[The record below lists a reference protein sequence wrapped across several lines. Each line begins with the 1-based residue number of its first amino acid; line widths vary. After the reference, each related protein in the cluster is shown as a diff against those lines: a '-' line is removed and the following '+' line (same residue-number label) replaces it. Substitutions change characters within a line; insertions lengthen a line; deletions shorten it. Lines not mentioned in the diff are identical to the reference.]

1 MEEYEEEGTLKALM
15 GYTIMSLYTYI
26 PPLRNDFGCVMLVH
40 EEPMDKKRNYY
51 WVERGAF
58 YLNHFKTMKRYP
70 EEPPIIFPPVLKKVV
85 TEWIK
90 KSKAKVYLF
99 SKQNNDAYAGCLNDN
114 KANSFSNLMYN
125 LFGFFPS
132 PLVYGLANT
141 IIGGG
146 KKNSRWGMRIIMYS
160 ISLIF
165 VFIIFAIC
173 KDKNTNY
180 KNICNKKNESEK
192 EDDNYVRLQ
201 EDKIGRIKVEKED
214 D

>member
-1 MEEYEEEGTLKALM
+1 M

-70 EEPPIIFPPVLKKVV
+70 DEPPIIFPPVLKKIV

-114 KANSFSNLMYN
+114 KANSFSNEVKKAASR
-125 LFGFFPS
+125 FIKG
-132 PLVYGLANT
+132 ANISINVLRKSKVT
-141 IIGGG
+141 SLKG
-146 KKNSRWGMRIIMYS
+146 KDEE
-160 ISLIF
+160 
-165 VFIIFAIC
+165 V
-173 KDKNTNY
+173 
-180 KNICNKKNESEK
+180 
-192 EDDNYVRLQ
+192 
-201 EDKIGRIKVEKED
+201 RIKTARAMRHSLSTATHAYMRTSYSSDSQQSSVESDED
-214 D
+214 FE